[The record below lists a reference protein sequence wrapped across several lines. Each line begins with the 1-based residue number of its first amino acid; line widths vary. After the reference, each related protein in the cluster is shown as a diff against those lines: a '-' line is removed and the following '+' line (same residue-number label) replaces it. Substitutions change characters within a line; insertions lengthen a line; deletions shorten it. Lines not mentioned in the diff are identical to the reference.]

1 MPRNIK
7 TEIRALVEIGTPQR
21 PPPARQPAA
30 APARPRARQAAA
42 PVQCRPVPGI
52 DASEHEVLFGV
63 LAPCLGW
70 IEAAEAAEAALLR
83 FGGLA
88 GALAA
93 PEGELAALDPL
104 GEAGAATLKG
114 LAAAARH
121 LGALRPPERP
131 VLRGLPAI
139 LAHLRATG
147 PLPAGLRAIFLDARD
162 RMISEEAMGRAD
174 AGAAG
179 RVLRRAVAL
188 NAIAVIVL
196 RHDPDGD
203 PTALDGDVLLARR
216 IATAG
221 EVMEV
226 DLRDHLVVGRNAPE
240 SLRGLGLMG

>member
-1 MPRNIK
+1 MNLI
-7 TEIRALVEIGTPQR
+7 EIGAL
-21 PPPARQPAA
+21 PPPPPVGRPGTA
-30 APARPRARQAAA
+30 PRARRLSRPAPAA
-42 PVQCRPVPGI
+42 PRSPAPTI
-52 DASEHEVLFGV
+52 DAAEHEVLFGV

-88 GALAA
+88 GTLAA
-93 PEGELAALDPL
+93 AEGELAAISPL

-139 LAHLRATG
+139 LAHLRAAG
-147 PLPAGLRAIFLDARD
+147 PVPAGLRAIFLDARD
-162 RMISEEAMGRAD
+162 RVISEEAMGAPD
-174 AGAAG
+174 PGAAA

-188 NAIAVIVL
+188 HAVAVIVL

-203 PTALDGDVLLARR
+203 PTALDADVLLARR
-216 IATAG
+216 IAGAG
-221 EVMEV
+221 QVMEV
-226 DLRDHLVVGRNAPE
+226 ALRDHLVLGRGAPE
-240 SLRGLGLMG
+240 SLRGLGLMGPDTVR